1 MVKITQ
7 QRSRGLNMNV
17 RFINV
22 LVMPLFLVMGI
33 AQANTQSAEDIVK
46 ATADQVISRIADNR
60 DVLDEHPEQIY
71 GLINELVIPHFDF
84 TSMSKWVLGKNWRQA
99 SDIQREKFVNEFRT
113 LLVRTYARALLEY
126 SDQQINYLPVESNP
140 NSNLVVVKTNVQSTG
155 SNAVPIDYRMHVS
168 DGEWKVVDVAVDG
181 ISLVATYR
189 GSFTSEIRKNGI
201 DSLITKLTE
210 RNDTLVSAISN

>member
-1 MVKITQ
+1 
-7 QRSRGLNMNV
+7 
-17 RFINV
+17 
-22 LVMPLFLVMGI
+22 MPLLLVMGI
-33 AQANTQSAEDIVK
+33 AQANTQSAGDIVK

-60 DVLDEHPEQIY
+60 DVLDAHPEQMY

-84 TSMSKWVLGKNWRQA
+84 TSMSKWVLGKNWRHA

-113 LLVRTYARALLEY
+113 LLVRTYAKALLEY
-126 SDQQINYLPVESNP
+126 SDQQINYMPVESNP
-140 NSNLVVVKTNVQSTG
+140 NSNLVVVKTEVQSPG

-168 DGEWKVVDVAVDG
+168 DGEWKVVDIAVDG

-189 GSFTSEIRKNGI
+189 GSFSSEIRKNGI

-210 RNDTLVSAISN
+210 RNDNLVSSISN

>member
-1 MVKITQ
+1 
-7 QRSRGLNMNV
+7 MNV

-22 LVMPLFLVMGI
+22 LMMPLLLVIGI

-60 DVLDEHPEQIY
+60 DALDAHPEQIY

-99 SDIQREKFVNEFRT
+99 SDIQREKFINEFRT

-140 NSNLVVVKTNVQSTG
+140 NSNLVVVKTEVQSSG
-155 SNAVPIDYRMHVS
+155 SNSVPINYRMHVS
-168 DGEWKVVDVAVDG
+168 DGDWKVVDIAVDG

-189 GSFTSEIRKNGI
+189 GSFSSEIRKNGI

-210 RNDTLVSAISN
+210 RNDNLVSAVSN

>member
-1 MVKITQ
+1 
-7 QRSRGLNMNV
+7 MNV
-17 RFINV
+17 RFLNV
-22 LVMPLFLVMGI
+22 LIMPLLLMMGI
-33 AQANTQSAEDIVK
+33 AQANTQSAEDVVK

-60 DVLDEHPEQIY
+60 DNLDAHPEQIY

-99 SDIQREKFVNEFRT
+99 SDIQREKFINEFRT

-126 SDQQINYLPVESNP
+126 SDQEINYIPVESNP
-140 NSNLVVVKTNVQSTG
+140 NSNLVVVKTEVQSPG
-155 SNAVPIDYRMHVS
+155 SNAVPINYRMHVS
-168 DGEWKVVDVAVDG
+168 DGEWKVVDIAVDG

-189 GSFTSEIRKNGI
+189 GSFSSEIRKNGI

-210 RNDTLVSAISN
+210 RNDNLISAVSN